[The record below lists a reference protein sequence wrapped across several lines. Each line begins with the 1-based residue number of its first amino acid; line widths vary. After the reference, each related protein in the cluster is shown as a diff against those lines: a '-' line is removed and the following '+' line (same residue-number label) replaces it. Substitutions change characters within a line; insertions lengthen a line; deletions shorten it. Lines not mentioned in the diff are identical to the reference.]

1 MRWAGFVFLILLVGI
16 IIAAANGFPHLLWLL
31 PLFWLGPV
39 MIVFVLLRFGRVRNF
54 PVREMIEAAGRLADG
69 DYTARVNRASG
80 GPMRRMIDSF
90 NGMAAQLQE
99 SSRQRRRMM
108 ADLGHE
114 LRTPLTVIQA
124 EIEAMRDGIRPRS
137 DDELRML
144 LGETH
149 LMGRLLEDLR
159 TLSLTEAG
167 ELRLQLEAV
176 DVGGLIAE
184 AAAPFAEEVTIEIS
198 ADEGEAHCDPV
209 RVRQILTNLFANAVL
224 AMPDR
229 GTIRVEARRR
239 EGWTVVVADQGVGI
253 PPEDLPRIFDRF
265 VKSADSAGT
274 GLGLSIARDL
284 VIAHGGTIAAR
295 SEVGRGT
302 EIEFTIP

>member
-39 MIVFVLLRFGRVRNF
+39 MIVFVLLRFGRVRSF
-54 PVREMIEAAGRLADG
+54 PVREMIEAAGRLAEG
-69 DYTARVNRASG
+69 DYTARVNRAPG

-99 SSRQRRRMM
+99 SSQQRRRMM

-114 LRTPLTVIQA
+114 LRTPLTVIQG

-176 DVGGLIAE
+176 DVGALIAE
-184 AAAPFAEEVTIEIS
+184 AAAPFADEVTIETD

-224 AMPDR
+224 AMPDG

>member
-1 MRWAGFVFLILLVGI
+1 
-16 IIAAANGFPHLLWLL
+16 
-31 PLFWLGPV
+31 
-39 MIVFVLLRFGRVRNF
+39 
-54 PVREMIEAAGRLADG
+54 
-69 DYTARVNRASG
+69 
-80 GPMRRMIDSF
+80 
-90 NGMAAQLQE
+90 
-99 SSRQRRRMM
+99 
-108 ADLGHE
+108 
-114 LRTPLTVIQA
+114 
-124 EIEAMRDGIRPRS
+124 
-137 DDELRML
+137 ML

-176 DVGGLIAE
+176 DVSGLIAE